1 MNAMAHRTEG
11 RSSGIL
17 LHVTSLPSP
26 FGVGDLGPWSYRF
39 ADFLAR
45 AGQRYWQILPLS
57 PTDTA
62 HGNSPY
68 HSHSAFALNPL
79 LISPELLVRDGLLLE
94 SDLEMNSAFPA
105 GRVDY
110 EAAGAFK
117 DKLLKSAFSRFQEGD
132 KSQTFD
138 RFRDENAWWVEDF
151 ALFRTISL
159 LRNGEIW
166 GDWPVELRDRHPDA
180 LAEARE
186 ALGDRVDREVF
197 YQYVFHRQWMSLKQ
211 YCNDRK
217 IRIIGDLPIYV
228 DYDSADLWAHP
239 ELFKLNEAKRP
250 YVCAGVPPDYF
261 SETGQLWGN
270 PIYRWDVLKESGYR
284 WWLDRLR
291 RNFALFDMVRIDHF
305 RGLVAYW
312 EVPSETKTAID
323 GKWEAGP
330 AGDFLDTVLG
340 EFPGAPLI
348 AEDLGYITPDVT
360 AVKDRFGLPGMK
372 LLLFAF
378 GPDLPTNPYAP
389 HNLVKDCL
397 VYTGT
402 HDNNTAAGWFDKEAG
417 SEERERL
424 SRYVGKTLEPESAA
438 RELVRLAMMS
448 VADTA
453 VIPMQDILGMGDE
466 ARMNVPAT
474 PNGNWEWRLREGQ
487 LAPELA
493 EELRHMTEIYG
504 RMQG

>member
-1 MNAMAHRTEG
+1 MLG

-17 LHVTSLPSP
+17 LHITSLPSP

-45 AGQRYWQILPLS
+45 AGQRFWQILPLS

-68 HSHSAFALNPL
+68 HSNSAFALNPL
-79 LISPELLVRDGLLLE
+79 FISPELLVRDGLLSE
-94 SDLEMNSAFPA
+94 SDLEADFPFPG

-110 EAAGAFK
+110 AVAGAFK
-117 DKLLKSAFSRFQEGD
+117 DQLLKKAYVRILDGEKGRALA
-132 KSQTFD
+132 
-138 RFRDENAWWVEDF
+138 RFREENVSWVEDF
-151 ALFRTISL
+151 ALFKALSSRY
-159 LRNGEIW
+159 NNKMW
-166 GDWPVELRDRHPDA
+166 GNWPVELRDRHPDA
-180 LAEARE
+180 LSKARE
-186 ALGDRVDREVF
+186 ELRDPVEKEIF
-197 YQYVFHRQWMSLKQ
+197 YQYVFYDQWMSLKQ
-211 YCNDRK
+211 YCNDRG
-217 IRIIGDLPIYV
+217 ILVIGDLPFYV
-228 DYDSADLWAHP
+228 DYDSADLWSHP
-239 ELFKLNEAKRP
+239 ELFKLDETKRP
-250 YVCAGVPPDYF
+250 YVGAGVPPDYF

-270 PIYRWDVLKESGYR
+270 PIYRWDVLKESGYA
-284 WWLDRLR
+284 WWLARLR
-291 RNFALFDMVRIDHF
+291 RNFELFDMVRIDHF

-312 EVPSETKTAID
+312 EVPSGEKSAIN

-330 AGDFLDTVLG
+330 AEDFLEAVFR

-360 AVKDRFGLPGMK
+360 AVMERFGLPGMK

-389 HNLVKDCL
+389 HNLVKNCL

-402 HDNNTAAGWFDKEAG
+402 HDNNTAGGWFEKEA
-417 SEERERL
+417 SPEEKERL
-424 SRYVGKTLEPESAA
+424 SRYAGRTLAPESAA

-453 VIPMQDILGMGDE
+453 IIPMQDILSLGAE

-474 PNGNWEWRLREGQ
+474 PRGNWEWRLTEEQ
-487 LAPELA
+487 LTPEVA
-493 EELRHMTEIYG
+493 DELRRMTEIYG
-504 RMQG
+504 RIQG